1 MVGVAICLYTNR
13 RYNTLHMYNTTQE
26 KYRAFLRPLQGGLR
40 GGHAGNTRP
49 VIEKSVGRGVRGGRW
64 AQTCTKNWRVNAKWA
79 WLVFI
84 LQPNNFTDH

>member
-13 RYNTLHMYNTTQE
+13 RYNTLHMYNTIQE

-49 VIEKSVGRGVRGGRW
+49 VI
-64 AQTCTKNWRVNAKWA
+64 
-79 WLVFI
+79 
-84 LQPNNFTDH
+84 